1 MTMTGRGHHLHLFK
15 QLQANRKVFRSKSG
29 LMPPR
34 SGIQRIT
41 LRVKNND
48 PNTNSQRQGQQPR
61 RKGAQASTRTGTI
74 NSFGGNNLSYVT
86 AHLLIA
92 EARPGPRSV
101 QFSSFTPRCRQ
112 APGGGGNC
120 GRNVLHEHPQMSWV
134 TVLNMTR
141 TSRSRAPHLR
151 STSRWG
157 EAGLVL
163 TLKIHKQRRGGRQR
177 WAC

>member
-1 MTMTGRGHHLHLFK
+1 MKCMTI
-15 QLQANRKVFRSKSG
+15 SY
-29 LMPPR
+29 
-34 SGIQRIT
+34 
-41 LRVKNND
+41 
-48 PNTNSQRQGQQPR
+48 
-61 RKGAQASTRTGTI
+61 GTI
-74 NSFGGNNLSYVT
+74 DSFGGNNLSYVT

-120 GRNVLHEHPQMSWV
+120 GRNVLYEHPRMSRV

-141 TSRSRAPHLR
+141 TSRSRAPHLK

-163 TLKIHKQRRGGRQR
+163 TLKVHKQRRGGRPRRACKEIYHALSCVARRSGSTTTPSFAGSKEER
-177 WAC
+177 WGLDARCKELGRPTLA

>member
-1 MTMTGRGHHLHLFK
+1 MVILFCHTK
-15 QLQANRKVFRSKSG
+15 CG
-29 LMPPR
+29 
-34 SGIQRIT
+34 IT
-41 LRVKNND
+41 LTLISFPFMKCM
-48 PNTNSQRQGQQPR
+48 TISY
-61 RKGAQASTRTGTI
+61 GTI

-120 GRNVLHEHPQMSWV
+120 GRNALHEHPRMSRV

-141 TSRSRAPHLR
+141 TSMSRAPHLR

-163 TLKIHKQRRGGRQR
+163 TLKIHKQRRGGLLWRACEEEYHALSWCRFKSFDYSFLR
-177 WAC
+177 W